1 METAVRKKGLI
12 SKAVI
17 TGLTISLLGVVATV
31 QLAQADAI
39 SQERMEKQKRYLEMR
54 ERERAEKKQAGQQ
67 NKANQAKQERNCEY
81 AKKQLNEYKTATALF
96 DYDQNGKKVYLNKDD
111 RTKAESKAAADV
123 EKWCN

>member
-17 TGLTISLLGVVATV
+17 TGLTILLLGVVVTV